1 MPHFF
6 LYDGTLGT
14 RGCSSMQRFIHLGRR
29 DCSAR
34 PLRISRK
41 TEEERKVIWERSE
54 NQEGKF
60 SLGRGPRQGQV
71 QF

>member
-1 MPHFF
+1 
-6 LYDGTLGT
+6 
-14 RGCSSMQRFIHLGRR
+14 MQRFTHLGRR